1 MADEFCF
8 SLLQLNAVQILQA
21 AGFEAG
27 HNKAVHALTNIFEQY
42 FELLSTTVSAYSH
55 LSGRTAGNIYDCM
68 DTLEELAIDLP
79 TLQSWLTE
87 EAKALTP
94 TWTEQGD
101 PSRTL
106 KGILMPVVSWYHNH

>member
-8 SLLQLNAVQILQA
+8 SLLQLNALQILQA

-27 HNKAVHALTNIFEQY
+27 HSKAVHALTNIFEQY

-68 DTLEELAIDLP
+68 NTLDELAIDLP
-79 TLQSWLTE
+79 TFQSWLTD

-106 KGILMPVVSWYHNH
+106 KGIFSVIAFLNHAC